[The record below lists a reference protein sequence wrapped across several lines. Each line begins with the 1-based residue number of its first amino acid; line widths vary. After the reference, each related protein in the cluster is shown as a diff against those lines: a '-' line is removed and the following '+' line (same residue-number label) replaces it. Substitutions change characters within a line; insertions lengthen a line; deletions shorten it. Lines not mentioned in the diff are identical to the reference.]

1 MGREDVIGLL
11 GRPQKQEVHGTT
23 EFLFYLTNWLM
34 TEPASQRSPVAISD
48 GKVVG
53 LGKAYYET
61 FVKAQTS
68 KESWKGE
75 VNTSTETERSKP

>member
-1 MGREDVIGLL
+1 
-11 GRPQKQEVHGTT
+11 
-23 EFLFYLTNWLM
+23 M